1 MVMSLLSPSSHSL
14 VHCLGDHW
22 QPGEWHELLG
32 EGFGLGEFSVL
43 MPLLAQ
49 TTARRARVALIHPP
63 YQPYAP
69 AISAT
74 GIDLNQLIVIEPKN
88 TQAACWAA
96 EHCLRALN
104 GGVVIVWTQ
113 ETQLLGDVALRRLRK
128 AAQVGRSIGIAL
140 RPLRAQEQP
149 SPAAVRLRYEAEE
162 QGVRFT
168 CFKRRLRNNKDAGQL
183 MSVYVPHPTLE
194 RVFAPPTSAP
204 LLYLHS
210 ALPVQ

>member
-1 MVMSLLSPSSHSL
+1 
-14 VHCLGDHW
+14 
-22 QPGEWHELLG
+22 
-32 EGFGLGEFSVL
+32 
-43 MPLLAQ
+43 
-49 TTARRARVALIHPP
+49 LIHPP
-63 YQPYAP
+63 HQPYAP
-69 AISAT
+69 AICAA
-74 GIDLNQLIVIEPKN
+74 GIDLNQLVVIEPKT

-128 AAQVGRSIGIAL
+128 AAQAGRSIGIAL

-149 SPAAVRLRYEAEE
+149 SPAAVRLRYEAEDH
-162 QGVRFT
+162 GIRFT
-168 CFKRRLRNNKDAGQL
+168 CFKRRLRNSDGAGQK
-183 MSVYVPHPTLE
+183 MSVYVLHPTLE
-194 RVFAPPTSAP
+194 QVLAPPTSAP